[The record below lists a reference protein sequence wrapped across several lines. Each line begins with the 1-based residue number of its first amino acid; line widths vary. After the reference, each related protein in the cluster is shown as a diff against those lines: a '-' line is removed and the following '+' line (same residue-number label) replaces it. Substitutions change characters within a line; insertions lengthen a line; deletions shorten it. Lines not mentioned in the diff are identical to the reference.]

1 MKLIVIIPAYNEAKS
16 IAEVIH
22 SIPRSIKGISKV
34 EVLVL
39 SDGSTDGTE
48 EVARQAGADHVV
60 RNKKNLGLAKTFDKA
75 LQTAVK
81 LGADIIVNTDADN
94 QYDQAEIPLLL
105 QPIFDGEADMVMGD
119 RQVDT
124 LDWMVPA
131 KQYGNRMGSWLVRK
145 VSGVDFKD
153 ASSGFR
159 AFTRECAQSFTL
171 LAAHTYTHE
180 TILQAGQKN
189 LAVKEVPITF
199 RRRTEGQSR
208 LISNVFS
215 HVKKSLAT
223 ISRSILM
230 YNAFG
235 VLLRIG
241 SVMMLLGIILGG
253 RFVFFYLEGTGTGHV
268 QSLILSSMLII
279 LGCNTIFL
287 GVIADL
293 ISHNRKILESLYA
306 RDNRDSRDT
315 RDTLK

>member
-1 MKLIVIIPAYNEAKS
+1 MYK
-16 IAEVIH
+16 
-22 SIPRSIKGISKV
+22 R
-34 EVLVL
+34 
-39 SDGSTDGTE
+39 
-48 EVARQAGADHVV
+48 
-60 RNKKNLGLAKTFDKA
+60 
-75 LQTAVK
+75 
-81 LGADIIVNTDADN
+81 
-94 QYDQAEIPLLL
+94 
-105 QPIFDGEADMVMGD
+105 
-119 RQVDT
+119 
-124 LDWMVPA
+124 
-131 KQYGNRMGSWLVRK
+131 
-145 VSGVDFKD
+145 
-153 ASSGFR
+153 
-159 AFTRECAQSFTL
+159 
-171 LAAHTYTHE
+171 
-180 TILQAGQKN
+180 
-189 LAVKEVPITF
+189 
-199 RRRTEGQSR
+199 QSR